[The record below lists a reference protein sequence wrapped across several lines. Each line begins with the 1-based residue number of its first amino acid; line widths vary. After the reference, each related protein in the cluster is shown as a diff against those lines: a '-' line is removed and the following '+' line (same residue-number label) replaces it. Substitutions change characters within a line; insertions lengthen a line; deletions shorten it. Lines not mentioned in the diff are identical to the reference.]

1 MRIISILLTVV
12 LMLSLCACKKTE
24 KAANSSDIVTS
35 QTTSEKTSS
44 KKPQN
49 TSSKVDPEKCKHKF
63 SAVTIAATCTQDGRV
78 VKSCGKCGFSEE
90 KIIESQGHIMILG
103 KCGNCDY
110 MDTVDNVKAVAN
122 WINTNANG
130 KYVLRDKRYY
140 IRTIGQEL
148 HFYFKDNDSSL
159 CISVYGKEDNIC
171 FIEYAKG
178 ESTIEGNFPM
188 EWVYSG
194 GRRYFEKMSGAND
207 SELQSKMADELI
219 FKIDTVLKTFDEV
232 LTEKMDI
239 SIANIGFT
247 AFELEKN

>member
-1 MRIISILLTVV
+1 MRIISVLLTAL
-12 LMLSLCACKKTE
+12 LMFSLCSCKKAE
-24 KAANSSDIVTS
+24 KTSNASDTVTS

-44 KKPQN
+44 KKTES
-49 TSSKVDPEKCKHKF
+49 TSSKVDPDKCKHKF
-63 SAVTIAATCTQDGRV
+63 SAVTIDATCTQDGRV
-78 VKSCGKCGFSEE
+78 VKSCGKCGFTEE
-90 KIIESQGHIMILG
+90 KVIEAPGHIMILG

-110 MDTVDNVKAVAN
+110 MDTVDNVKAVAD
-122 WINTNANG
+122 WINTKANG
-130 KYVLRDKRYY
+130 KYVLKDNRYY

-148 HFYFKDNDSSL
+148 HFYFKDKDSVLS
-159 CISVYGKEDNIC
+159 ISVFGKEDNIC
-171 FIEYAKG
+171 FIEYTKG